1 MFFTFKLHILF
12 PVVGNC
18 FSSRGHEFF
27 EGALNVIVV
36 THGQVLDEY
45 L

>member
-12 PVVGNC
+12 PVEGNC
-18 FSSRGHEFF
+18 FSSGGHEFF